1 MEPPLED
8 AVAVPDHDVDEESSD
23 LSDDEYLD
31 DSDDEFGDGADTGIP
46 EFTFLDPL
54 SSGVTDKPLSTIEQ
68 VAEMANFQGKPVDKN
83 LQLRFIIGI
92 KEFNRFPGKAP
103 GEIDRFKRS
112 WIKLMGF
119 SRKFHWRRIFHNS
132 FEGDY
137 YHEAVPFSMD
147 GVEWKTVTHFMLG
160 MLYAT
165 TPDYAATYSL
175 RARHLQVGW
184 WGKVESA
191 LEESSK
197 NIRMKTVLPDPNYE
211 KFLDAYL
218 QRALLAKFT
227 QHPKLKQC
235 LLLTEDAMFALREGP
250 TRLADFPALG
260 KVRDIIRQN
269 PTMVYKGDS
278 IPVTYDLPEIPVIG
292 TSEELN
298 FNYVDL
304 QTIGGSADYQKLI
317 ANGLLGGSVHSQ
329 AIYAKPNI
337 EEVIR
342 SVSPN
347 SILNQEPILTCDQVV
362 YLAAGAYKLDVANVF
377 NMTTLSFVRR
387 HIYALERIT
396 DNKNE
401 RIMIAAQTT
410 PCSQYGNYLH
420 FYQNISVGI
429 PPVSIYLEPLA
440 TSTTGSWDY
449 GIQIIADRQDP
460 SILTYLRGLIVQ
472 FVSPGT
478 EEEVEIEEEIL
489 DEE

>member
-1 MEPPLED
+1 MEHPLGD
-8 AVAVPDHDVDEESSD
+8 IVVIAAHDVEEESSD
-23 LSDDEYLD
+23 LSDGEYLD
-31 DSDDEFGDGADTGIP
+31 DSDDEFPDAEDTGVP
-46 EFTFLDPL
+46 QFTFMDKL

-68 VAEMANFQGKPVDKN
+68 LAEMANFQGTPIDKN
-83 LQLRFIIGI
+83 LQVRFIIGI

-119 SRKFHWRRIFHNS
+119 SRKFHWRRVFHNS

-175 RARHLQVGW
+175 RARQNPVGW

-191 LEESSK
+191 LQESAK
-197 NIRMKTVLPDPNYE
+197 NIRMKAVLPDPNYE
-211 KFLDAYL
+211 KFVDAYL

-250 TRLADFPALG
+250 ARLSDFPALG
-260 KVRDIIRQN
+260 KVREIIRQN

-278 IPVTYDLPEIPVIG
+278 VAVTHDLPEIPVIG

-317 ANGLLGGSVHSQ
+317 SMGLLGGSVHSQ
-329 AIYAKPNI
+329 AIYTKPNI
-337 EEVIR
+337 DEVIR

-347 SILNQEPILTCDQVV
+347 SILNQEPIISCDQVV
-362 YLAAGAYKLDVANVF
+362 YLATGAYKIDVAATF
-377 NMTTLSFVRR
+377 KMDTLSFVRR

-420 FYQNISVGI
+420 FYETISNEI

-440 TSTTGSWDY
+440 TSTAGTWDY
-449 GIQIIADRQDP
+449 GIQIVSSQQDP

-478 EEEVEIEEEIL
+478 EEAPAIEEEII